1 MKLSSIFYSDIVIK
15 GNISIWGNPRK
26 IGMFD
31 DLHHSYIY
39 LDTAA
44 STPVADEVIAEMLPY
59 LKERY
64 GNPSSMHKFG
74 RETARAIHLAR
85 KRVTDMIGASSP
97 REITFTSGGTE
108 ANNLALK
115 GIAMHVRSKIP
126 KKNTIITSRIEHDAV
141 LEPCKDLEDR
151 GFVTL
156 HLPVTGEGLVKPS
169 ELRNVISDNV
179 ALVSIMYA
187 NNEVGTIQPI
197 KELVEI
203 AHRAGVLFH
212 TDAVQA
218 AGKLPINVKNL
229 GVDMM
234 SLSSHKINGPKGVG
248 ALYIRSNVNVLPIIH
263 GGGQESY
270 LRSGTE
276 NVPGIVGF
284 GKACELANKRMR
296 QYQDHVASLRNYLVE
311 LVLKE
316 IPRSRLNGLRTERIA
331 NNAHFTFFG
340 VNGEDLIIKL
350 DENGIA
356 ASTGSACSVK
366 KQKPSHVLKAMG
378 FSYEEITGSLRLSLG
393 LHNTKDEVDRAV
405 DILSSVI
412 KDLRELSPFESKN
425 VAEMI

>member
-1 MKLSSIFYSDIVIK
+1 MT
-15 GNISIWGNPRK
+15 
-26 IGMFD
+26 D
-31 DLHHSYIY
+31 DDKHSYHIY

-44 STPVADEVIAEMLPY
+44 STPAADEVIAEMLPY

-64 GNPSSMHKFG
+64 GNPSSIHKFG
-74 RETARAIHLAR
+74 RETTRAIHLAR
-85 KRVTDMIGASSP
+85 KRVAEMIGASSP

-115 GIAMHVRSKIP
+115 GTAMHIKRKMP
-126 KKNTIITSRIEHDAV
+126 EKNMIITSSIEHDAV

-151 GFVTL
+151 GFVTM
-156 HLPVTGEGLVKPS
+156 HLPVTGEGLVRPS
-169 ELRNVISDNV
+169 ELKSMMTDNV

-197 KELVEI
+197 KELIEI
-203 AHRAGVLFH
+203 AHQAGALFH

-218 AGKLPINVKNL
+218 AGKLPLNVQNL

-248 ALYIRSNVNVLPIIH
+248 ALYIKSNLKILPIIH
-263 GGGQESY
+263 GGGQEWY

-284 GKACELANKRMR
+284 GKACELATKRMS
-296 QYQDHVASLRNYLVE
+296 QYQEHVACLRDYVIE
-311 LVLKE
+311 RVLQE
-316 IPRSRLNGLRTERIA
+316 IPRSRLNGLRTERIP

-366 KQKPSHVLKAMG
+366 KQKQSHVLKAMG

-393 LHNTKDEVDRAV
+393 MHNTRDEVDRAV
-405 DILSSVI
+405 DILSNVV
-412 KDLRELSPFESKN
+412 KELHELSPFMSKN
-425 VAEMI
+425 VAG

>member
-1 MKLSSIFYSDIVIK
+1 MT
-15 GNISIWGNPRK
+15 
-26 IGMFD
+26 D
-31 DLHHSYIY
+31 DDDKHSYHIY

-44 STPVADEVIAEMLPY
+44 STPVADEVITEMLPY

-64 GNPSSMHKFG
+64 GNPSSIHKFG
-74 RETARAIHLAR
+74 RETSRAINLAR
-85 KRVTDMIGASSP
+85 KRVMEMIGASSP

-108 ANNLALK
+108 ANNLALQGMAK
-115 GIAMHVRSKIP
+115 HIKSKMP
-126 KKNTIITSRIEHDAV
+126 EKNMIITSSIEHDAV

-151 GFVTL
+151 GFITMQ
-156 HLPVTGEGLVKPS
+156 LPVTGEGLIRPS
-169 ELRNVISDNV
+169 ELKNLISNDV

-197 KELVEI
+197 KELIEI
-203 AHRAGVLFH
+203 AHQAGALFH

-218 AGKLPINVKNL
+218 AGKLPLNAKDL

-248 ALYIRSNVNVLPIIH
+248 ALYIRSNLKISPIIH
-263 GGGQESY
+263 GGGQEWY

-284 GKACELANKRMR
+284 GKACELATKRMR
-296 QYQDHVASLRNYLVE
+296 QYQEHVAGLRDYLIERVI
-311 LVLKE
+311 KE
-316 IPRSRLNGLRTERIA
+316 IPGSRLNGLRTERIP

-350 DENGIA
+350 DENRVA

-366 KQKPSHVLKAMG
+366 KQKQSHVLKAMG

-393 LHNTKDEVDRAV
+393 MHNTKDEVDRAFDV
-405 DILSSVI
+405 LLSVV
-412 KDLRELSPFESKN
+412 KELRELSPFKSKY
-425 VAEMI
+425 VAEMS